1 MSGLLEILHG
11 LNFQGGYFPKVD
23 LTNIL
28 VAMGYKERPEN
39 STWSVLLKGNKIS
52 RIDEDNAKT

>member
-1 MSGLLEILHG
+1 MSLGLS
-11 LNFQGGYFPKVD
+11 FQGGYFPKVD
-23 LTNIL
+23 LINIL

-39 STWSVLLKGNKIS
+39 SNWSVLLKGNKIS